1 MTDEQ
6 RGVVMEFT
14 ELMRIAHGKAQQLE
28 DWRTHGRLRA
38 ELWARAYAAE
48 FTGLR
53 LNGEVRDHQDADQ
66 ARQVARMIADAV
78 AKDFDAYWR
87 EHVP

>member
-1 MTDEQ
+1 MTPAESEAL
-6 RGVVMEFT
+6 R
-14 ELMRIAHGKAQQLE
+14 HAQQLE

-53 LNGEVRDHQDADQ
+53 TNGELRDHQDADD
-66 ARQVARMIADAV
+66 ARQVARNIADA
-78 AKDFDAYWR
+78 AAADFEAYCRR
-87 EHVP
+87 EHLLP